1 MSRCIVQEMKRC
13 DNCRLCGCVGAEW
26 MLDKLVMK
34 QRELGLVG
42 INVRFKKVGRNDHIW
57 DTNCLERES
66 AEWFTW
72 TGILMSPAVR
82 I

>member
-1 MSRCIVQEMKRC
+1 
-13 DNCRLCGCVGAEW
+13 

-42 INVRFKKVGRNDHIW
+42 INVRFKKVGRNYHIW